1 MNKNKINVG
10 YISDII
16 ELAWKDKASFES
28 IVEQYGLSEAD
39 VIKIMR
45 KNLKPKS
52 FKTWRKRVSGRS
64 SKHMKKFYSKQ

>member
-1 MNKNKINVG
+1 MSKNKINIG
-10 YISDII
+10 YISEII
-16 ELAWKDKASFES
+16 ELAWKDRASFES
-28 IVEQYGLSEAD
+28 INEQYGLSEGD

-64 SKHMKKFYSKQ
+64 SKHKRKLDFK

>member
-28 IVEQYGLSEAD
+28 IKEQYGLSEAD

-45 KNLKPKS
+45 KNLKTKS
-52 FKTWRKRVSGRS
+52 FKIWRKRVSGRS
-64 SKHMKKFYSKQ
+64 SKHKRKLDFK